1 MQIHSEEMAG
11 PYGRRISENAKLA
24 IIRYRKNGLSVIK
37 IQQLLKS
44 HHNCIV
50 TRPGI
55 YNFLKKWKAGGGITA
70 KKREGDERTLLP
82 LHLKF
87 VDFWLS
93 RNNELTTQV
102 LQRKLFEVFG
112 IEVSCSLI
120 RKRRRELGWTSVVSK
135 TCQLIS
141 NKNKMVRMLHSLL

>member
-1 MQIHSEEMAG
+1 MSG
-11 PYGRRISENAKLA
+11 PYGRRNSENAIERMVYQSL
-24 IIRYRKNGLSVIK
+24 
-37 IQQLLKS
+37 IQHLLKS

-87 VDFWLS
+87 VDFWLP
-93 RNNELTTQV
+93 RNNETDNASVTE
-102 LQRKLFEVFG
+102 EV
-112 IEVSCSLI
+112 V
-120 RKRRRELGWTSVVSK
+120 
-135 TCQLIS
+135 
-141 NKNKMVRMLHSLL
+141 